1 MKPKSLTS
9 EVAKNIVFNLIYQSL
24 MKNLGSLALLP
35 FHSTLR
41 VTFNA
46 VRKEGARQSV
56 SVRAQHSQS
65 YMKTTE
71 GSSIAVAY

>member
-1 MKPKSLTS
+1 MKPKSLSS
-9 EVAKNIVFNLIYQSL
+9 EVAKNIVFGILT
-24 MKNLGSLALLP
+24 LLP

-46 VRKEGARQSV
+46 VRKEGLGR
-56 SVRAQHSQS
+56 VRAQHSQS